1 MTPYDPAD
9 DDEDG
14 AAAISRLENED
25 IARVDQLLLSE
36 LRDYWQKCA
45 MVVGRALIRAPEEFD
60 EIPDWFF
67 ARRLL
72 ELQKRDL
79 IEGHGN
85 LEQMRSSEVRLK
97 PWSKHPSR
105 QA

>member
-1 MTPYDPAD
+1 MTPYNPAD

-14 AAAISRLENED
+14 AAAISRLGNED
-25 IARVDQLLLSE
+25 IARVDQLLLNE
-36 LRDYWQKCA
+36 LRDSWQKCA
-45 MVVGRALIRAPEEFD
+45 MVVGGALIRAPEEFD

-79 IEGHGN
+79 IEAHGN
-85 LEQMRSSEVRLK
+85 LEHMRSSEVRLK
-97 PWSKHPSR
+97 PSSKHPSQ